1 MATAVSIRRAKHA
14 EPFRPFS
21 LRLVDG
27 TVYDVKHPEYIS
39 IPPTRRPREAMYY
52 VLTNGEGE
60 GYQTRWIDLN
70 LVMEVIVPSSPDA
83 QRAVSE

>member
-1 MATAVSIRRAKHA
+1 MATAESIREAKHA
-14 EPFRPFS
+14 QLFRPFS

-39 IPPTRRPREAMYY
+39 IPPSPRPREAMYY
-52 VLTNGEGE
+52 VITNGEGE

-70 LVMEVIVPSSPDA
+70 LVIEVIVPTSPEA
-83 QRAVSE
+83 QRSVSE